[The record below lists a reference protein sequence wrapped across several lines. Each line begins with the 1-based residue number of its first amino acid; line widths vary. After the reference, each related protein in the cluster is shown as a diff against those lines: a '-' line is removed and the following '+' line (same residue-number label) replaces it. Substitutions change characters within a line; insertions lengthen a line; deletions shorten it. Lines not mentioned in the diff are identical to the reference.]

1 MNAREIAYKVLLDIE
16 KNKNYSNMAI
26 NKHFKDVE
34 LSNQDR
40 GLATEIIYGVIE
52 NKYYIDYMIDKL
64 SKVKTNKMEIYVKT
78 LLRMGIYQIMFLNSI
93 SDYAA
98 VNETVN
104 LAKKKNS
111 KVSGFINGI
120 LRNVI
125 RQKETIGEIKVKDDI
140 DYLAIKYSYDK
151 WMIRNWMIHFG
162 REFTEELLEANSQ
175 RPSIYLRTN
184 TLKITRDEL
193 IEKLEKQ
200 NIKASKVSV
209 VDEAI
214 KVENLKDIENNSIYK
229 EGLFTVQDIS
239 SMLVGKVMNPEEN
252 SLVLD
257 VCSAP
262 GGKTTHMA
270 TLMNNTGQVV
280 SRDIYEHKLKLIKAS
295 CKRLNLTNVNVE
307 EYDAM
312 KIDKDSIGK
321 FDYVL
326 ADVPCS
332 GLGIIRRKPEIKYKE
347 KEEFRDL
354 PPIQKKI
361 LENAS
366 KYVKKGGTLIYSTCT
381 IQDSENIDVI
391 NEFLQKNKNFEL
403 APINEVKVD
412 LDNQEKGY
420 MKIYPN
426 IHEMDG
432 FFISKLIRVR

>member
-1 MNAREIAYKVLLDIE
+1 MNAREIAYKILLDVE
-16 KNKNYSNMAI
+16 KNKNYSNMSI
-26 NKHFKDVE
+26 NKHFKDVK

-40 GLATEIIYGVIE
+40 GLATEIVYGVIE

-78 LLRMGIYQIMFLNSI
+78 LLRMGIYQIIFLNSI

-125 RQKETIGEIKVKDDI
+125 RQKETIGDIKVKDDI

-151 WMIRNWMIHFG
+151 WLIRNWMIHFG
-162 REFTEELLEANSQ
+162 KEFTEELLEANSE

-184 TLKITRDEL
+184 TLKVTRDEL
-193 IEKLEKQ
+193 IEKLLEQ
-200 NIKASKVSV
+200 NIKAEKVNV

-214 KVENLKDIENNSIYK
+214 KVENLKDIENNKLYK

-239 SMLVGKVMNPEEN
+239 SMLVGKVMNPKEN

-262 GGKTTHMA
+262 GGKTTHIA
-270 TLMNNTGQVV
+270 TLMKNTGQVV
-280 SRDIYEHKLKLIKAS
+280 SRDIYDHKLKLINAS
-295 CKRLNLTNVNVE
+295 CKRLGLTNVDVQ
-307 EYDAM
+307 EYDGM
-312 KIDKDSIGK
+312 KLDKDSIAK

-347 KEEFRDL
+347 KEEFREL

-361 LENAS
+361 HENAS
-366 KYVKKGGTLIYSTCT
+366 KYVKVGGTLIYSTCT
-381 IQDSENIDVI
+381 IQDSENLDVI
-391 NEFLQKNKNFEL
+391 KEFLQKHKNFEL
-403 APINEVKVD
+403 SPIDEVRVD
-412 LDNQEKGY
+412 LDNQDKGF

-426 IHEMDG
+426 VHDMDG

>member
-26 NKHFKDVE
+26 NKHFKDVK

-125 RQKETIGEIKVKDDI
+125 RQKETIGQIKVKDDI

-175 RPSIYLRTN
+175 RSSIYLRTN

-193 IEKLEKQ
+193 IEKLEKE
-200 NIKASKVSV
+200 NIKASKVNV
-209 VDEAI
+209 VEEAI
-214 KVENLKDIENNSIYK
+214 KVENLKDIENNSLYK

-239 SMLVGKVMNPEEN
+239 SMLVGKVMNPKEN
-252 SLVLD
+252 SFVLD

-295 CKRLNLTNVNVE
+295 CKRLSLTNVDVQ
-307 EYDAM
+307 EYDGLSL
-312 KIDKDSIGK
+312 DKESVGK

-381 IQDSENIDVI
+381 IQDSENIDII

-412 LDNQEKGY
+412 LENQEKGY

-426 IHEMDG
+426 VHEMDG

>member
-1 MNAREIAYKVLLDIE
+1 MNAREIAYKVLLDVE

-26 NKHFKDVE
+26 NKHFKDVK

-214 KVENLKDIENNSIYK
+214 KVENLKDIENNTLYK

-239 SMLVGKVMNPEEN
+239 SMLVGKVMNPKEK

-262 GGKTTHMA
+262 GGKTTHIG
-270 TLMNNTGQVV
+270 TLLNNTGQVV
-280 SRDIYEHKLKLIKAS
+280 SRDIYDHKLKLIKAS
-295 CKRLNLTNVNVE
+295 CKRLGLTNVDVE
-307 EYDAM
+307 EYNGLSL
-312 KIDKDSIGK
+312 DKESIGK

-381 IQDSENIDVI
+381 IQDSENIDII

-403 APINEVKVD
+403 VPINEVKVD

-426 IHEMDG
+426 VHEMDG

>member
-1 MNAREIAYKVLLDIE
+1 MKAREIAYKVLLDIE

-26 NKHFKDVE
+26 NKHFKDVKM
-34 LSNQDR
+34 SNQDR

-125 RQKETIGEIKVKDDI
+125 RQKEEIGKVKTKDDA
-140 DYLAIKYSYDK
+140 DYLSIKYSYDK

-162 REFTEELLEANSQ
+162 KEFTEELLEANNE
-175 RPSIYLRTN
+175 RPNIYLRTN

-193 IEKLEKQ
+193 IKKLEKQ
-200 NIKASKVSV
+200 NIKAEKVNV
-209 VDEAI
+209 VEEAI
-214 KVENLKDIENNSIYK
+214 KVEHLKDIENNSLYK
-229 EGLFTVQDIS
+229 EGLFTVQDVS
-239 SMLVGKVMNPEEN
+239 SMLVGKVMNPKEN

-280 SRDIYEHKLKLIKAS
+280 SRDIYDHKLKLIKAAS
-295 CKRLNLTNVNVE
+295 KRLGLTNVDVE
-307 EYDAM
+307 EFDGM
-312 KIDKDSIGK
+312 KLDRESIGK

-347 KEEFRDL
+347 KEEFRQL

-366 KYVKKGGTLIYSTCT
+366 KYVKVGGTLIYSTCT
-381 IQDSENIDVI
+381 IQDSENIDVV

-403 APINEVKVD
+403 VPIKEVNVD
-412 LDNQEKGY
+412 LENQEKGY

-426 IHEMDG
+426 VHNMDG

>member
-16 KNKNYSNMAI
+16 KNKNYSNMSI
-26 NKHFKDVE
+26 NKHFKDVK

-111 KVSGFINGI
+111 KVSGFVNGI

-125 RQKETIGEIKVKDDI
+125 RQKETIGEIKVKDDV
-140 DYLAIKYSYDK
+140 DYLSIKYSYDK

-162 REFTEELLEANSQ
+162 REFTEELLEANSE

-193 IEKLEKQ
+193 IEKLEQQ
-200 NIKASKVSV
+200 NIKASKVNV

-214 KVENLKDIENNSIYK
+214 KVEHLKDIENNTLYK

-239 SMLVGKVMNPEEN
+239 SMLVGKVMNPKEN

-295 CKRLNLTNVNVE
+295 CKRLGLTNVEVE
-307 EYDAM
+307 EFNGLSLDRE
-312 KIDKDSIGK
+312 SIGK

-354 PPIQKKI
+354 PPIQKNI

-381 IQDSENIDVI
+381 IQDSENIDVV

-426 IHEMDG
+426 VHEMDG
-432 FFISKLIRVR
+432 FFIAKLIRVR

>member
-26 NKHFKDVE
+26 NKHFKDVK

-125 RQKETIGEIKVKDDI
+125 RQKETIGEIKIKDDI
-140 DYLAIKYSYDK
+140 DYLAVKYSYEK

-162 REFTEELLEANSQ
+162 KDFTKELLEANGQ

-193 IEKLEKQ
+193 IEKLEQQ
-200 NIKASKVSV
+200 NVKASKVNV

-214 KVENLKDIENNSIYK
+214 KVENLKDIENNILYK
-229 EGLFTVQDIS
+229 EGLFTIQDIS
-239 SMLVGKVMNPEEN
+239 SMLVGKVINPKEK

-262 GGKTTHMA
+262 GGKTTHIA
-270 TLMNNTGQVV
+270 TLMKNTGQVV

-295 CKRLNLTNVNVE
+295 SKRLNLTNVDVQE
-307 EYDAM
+307 FDGLSL
-312 KIDKDSIGK
+312 DKDSIGK

-391 NEFLQKNKNFEL
+391 NEFLQKNRNFEL
-403 APINEVKVD
+403 APIDEVKVD

-426 IHEMDG
+426 VHEMDG

>member
-16 KNKNYSNMAI
+16 KNNNYSNMAI
-26 NKHFKDVE
+26 NKHFKDVK

-78 LLRMGIYQIMFLNSI
+78 LLRMGVYKIMFLNSI

-125 RQKETIGEIKVKDDI
+125 RQKEEIGKVKTKDDI
-140 DYLAIKYSYDK
+140 EYLAIKYSYDK
-151 WMIRNWMIHFG
+151 WMIKNWMAHFG
-162 REFTEELLEANSQ
+162 KEFTEELVEANNE
-175 RPSIYLRTN
+175 RPNIYLRTN
-184 TLKITRDEL
+184 TLKITRGEL
-193 IEKLEKQ
+193 IEKLAEQ
-200 NIKASKVSV
+200 NIKAEKVNV
-209 VDEAI
+209 VEEAI
-214 KVENLKDIENNSIYK
+214 KVEHLKDIENNKLYK

-239 SMLVGKVMNPEEN
+239 SMLVGKVMNPKEN
-252 SLVLD
+252 SLILD

-280 SRDIYEHKLKLIKAS
+280 SRDIYDHKLKLIKAS
-295 CKRLNLTNVNVE
+295 ANRLGLTNI
-307 EYDAM
+307 DAQEFDGM
-312 KIDKDSIGK
+312 KLDRESIAK

-347 KEEFRDL
+347 KEEFREL

-361 LENAS
+361 LENAA
-366 KYVKKGGTLIYSTCT
+366 KYVKVGGTLIYSTCT
-381 IQDSENIDVI
+381 IQDNENINVV
-391 NEFLQKNKNFEL
+391 NEFLQKHKNFEL
-403 APINEVKVD
+403 APIKEVNVD

-426 IHEMDG
+426 VHDMDG

>member
-1 MNAREIAYKVLLDIE
+1 MKAREIAYKALLDIE

-26 NKHFKDVE
+26 NKHFKDVKI
-34 LSNQDR
+34 SNQDR

-125 RQKETIGEIKVKDDI
+125 RQKEEIGKVKTKDDV
-140 DYLAIKYSYDK
+140 DYLSIKYSYDK

-162 REFTEELLEANSQ
+162 KEFTEELLEANNE
-175 RPSIYLRTN
+175 RPNIYLRTN

-193 IEKLEKQ
+193 IKKLEKQ
-200 NIKASKVSV
+200 NIKAEKVNV
-209 VDEAI
+209 VEEAI
-214 KVENLKDIENNSIYK
+214 KVEHLKDIENNSLYK
-229 EGLFTVQDIS
+229 EGLFTVQDVS
-239 SMLVGKVMNPEEN
+239 SMLVGKVMNPKEN

-280 SRDIYEHKLKLIKAS
+280 SRDIYDHKLKLIKAAS
-295 CKRLNLTNVNVE
+295 KRLGLTNVDVE
-307 EYDAM
+307 EFDGM
-312 KIDKDSIGK
+312 KLDRESIAK

-347 KEEFRDL
+347 KEEFRQL

-366 KYVKKGGTLIYSTCT
+366 KYVKVGGTLIYSTCT
-381 IQDSENIDVI
+381 IQDSENIDVV

-403 APINEVKVD
+403 VPIKEVNVD
-412 LDNQEKGY
+412 LENQEKGY

-426 IHEMDG
+426 VHDMDG

>member
-26 NKHFKDVE
+26 NKHFKDVK

-78 LLRMGIYQIMFLNSI
+78 LLRMGIYQIIFLNSI

-120 LRNVI
+120 LRNII
-125 RQKETIGEIKVKDDI
+125 RQKETIGTIKVKDDI

-162 REFTEELLEANSQ
+162 REFTEKLLEANSK
-175 RPSIYLRTN
+175 RPNIYLRTN
-184 TLKITRDEL
+184 TLKISRDEL
-193 IEKLEKQ
+193 IEKLQEQ

-209 VDEAI
+209 VGEAI
-214 KVENLKDIENNSIYK
+214 KVENLKDIENNSLYK

-239 SMLVGKVMNPEEN
+239 SMLVGKVMNPKEN

-257 VCSAP
+257 ICSAP

-270 TLMNNTGQVV
+270 TLMNNTGQVI
-280 SRDIYEHKLKLIKAS
+280 SRDIYDHKLKLIKSS
-295 CKRLNLTNVNVE
+295 CKRLNLTNVDVE
-307 EYDAM
+307 GYDAT
-312 KIDKDSIGK
+312 KLDRNSIGE

-354 PPIQKKI
+354 QVIQKKI

-366 KYVKKGGTLIYSTCT
+366 RYVKKGGTLIYSTCT

-391 NEFLQKNKNFEL
+391 NKFLQKNKNFEL
-403 APINEVKVD
+403 SPINEVKVD

>member
-125 RQKETIGEIKVKDDI
+125 RQKETIGAIKVKDDI

-200 NIKASKVSV
+200 NIKAYKVSV

-391 NEFLQKNKNFEL
+391 NEFLKKNKNFEL

>member
-26 NKHFKDVE
+26 NKHFKDVK

-125 RQKETIGEIKVKDDI
+125 RQKETIGEIKIKDDI
-140 DYLAIKYSYDK
+140 DYLAVKYSYDK

-162 REFTEELLEANSQ
+162 KDFTKELLEANGQ

-193 IEKLEKQ
+193 IEKLEQQ
-200 NIKASKVSV
+200 NVKASKVHV

-214 KVENLKDIENNSIYK
+214 KVENLKDIENNILYK
-229 EGLFTVQDIS
+229 EGLFTIQDIS
-239 SMLVGKVMNPEEN
+239 SMLVGKVMNPKEK

-262 GGKTTHMA
+262 GGKTTHIA
-270 TLMNNTGQVV
+270 TLMKNTGQVV

-295 CKRLNLTNVNVE
+295 SKRLNLNNVDVQE
-307 EYDAM
+307 FDGLSL
-312 KIDKDSIGK
+312 DKDSIGK

-381 IQDSENIDVI
+381 IQDNENIDVI

-403 APINEVKVD
+403 APIDEVKVD

-426 IHEMDG
+426 VHEMDG